1 MNIFI
6 HDGRHRHHD
15 DDIVYR
21 WWSGDHHHVYIYI
34 TYVRCGKFCFQRTNF
49 QWESWSRNGHGYYW
63 VGWNCREPSI
73 TNKSE
78 KIETYFHLRLAES
91 EVLFIF
97 SRQIQWE
104 GEGLQSI
111 AIAAFSAH
119 VHYKTHCVI
128 ICMCVAQITDTKII
142 EPELYPNSLMP
153 LLAPIWALWAVLCS
167 IPELQKVI

>member
-21 WWSGDHHHVYIYI
+21 WWSGDHHHVHICTMRQI
-34 TYVRCGKFCFQRTNF
+34 LFPTNELSMGELE
-49 QWESWSRNGHGYYW
+49 QEWTRLLL
-63 VGWNCREPSI
+63 GWMELGNCRKALI

-78 KIETYFHLRLAES
+78 KIETYFLLRLAES

-128 ICMCVAQITDTKII
+128 ICMCVAQIIDANDRTWIVPK
-142 EPELYPNSLMP
+142 
-153 LLAPIWALWAVLCS
+153 
-167 IPELQKVI
+167 